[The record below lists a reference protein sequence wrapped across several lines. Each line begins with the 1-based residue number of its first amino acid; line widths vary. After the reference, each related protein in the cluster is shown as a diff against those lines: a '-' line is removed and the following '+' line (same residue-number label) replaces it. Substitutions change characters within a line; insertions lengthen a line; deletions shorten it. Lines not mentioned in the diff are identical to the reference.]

1 MEYFSIGRHFPL
13 TYSFMKRAINKAF
26 VMTFTQYF
34 TCTTPVTAV
43 SLRFIV
49 QKVCRACSRTSYR
62 IVPLNNL
69 KNYLYN
75 EKSEI
80 KVDINNSSEKF

>member
-1 MEYFSIGRHFPL
+1 
-13 TYSFMKRAINKAF
+13 MKRAINKAF

-62 IVPLNNL
+62 IVSLTSL
-69 KNYLYN
+69 DKYLHN
-75 EKSEI
+75 DTSETEVNI
-80 KVDINNSSEKF
+80 NTSVNNSSEKF